1 MPSFRSLHNTPTGSV
16 VVNIMTPVARQYYAL
31 EKLWRK
37 GEEVDLSHIL
47 KPNLPPGT
55 AAAGVGGGEALPAS
69 TMQDGMDKENDP
81 FWS

>member
-1 MPSFRSLHNTPTGSV
+1 
-16 VVNIMTPVARQYYAL
+16 MTPVARQYYAL

-47 KPNLPPGT
+47 KPNLPPGSS
-55 AAAGVGGGEALPAS
+55 AATPASGMGGGAGEALPAS

>member
-1 MPSFRSLHNTPTGSV
+1 
-16 VVNIMTPVARQYYAL
+16 MTPVARQYYAL

-47 KPNLPPGT
+47 KPNLPPGAA
-55 AAAGVGGGEALPAS
+55 AAAGVESGEALPAS